1 MATSADLDTNFPGPP
16 RLSGTP
22 AEQQA
27 AMQRYLDDTAERLR
41 TFTET
46 VKQVLQDNEM

>member
-1 MATSADLDTNFPGPP
+1 MPTSADLNTNFPGPP

-46 VKQVLQDNEM
+46 VKEILEDNGM